1 MWPIDSCSH
10 LGKSRLTG
18 VAATFFFIGGGLGA
32 TTGVTIGILLGMV
45 AVAGLAGACEGVGTL
60 AGVLADDEPADEGP
74 EGIGTVGGVALPP
87 CSFARRFRRI

>member
-32 TTGVTIGILLGMV
+32 TTGVTTGTFLNMGV
-45 AVAGLAGACEGVGTL
+45 DAGLGGACDGVGIL

-74 EGIGTVGGVALPP
+74 EGVGTVGGVALPP